1 MIDKVKYP
9 RTMHLPWSP
18 GLQNDDRVVQSL
30 DGLIGREVVVT
41 EKMDGENTTMY
52 NDYIHARS
60 IDGRYHASRDWV
72 KGFWASKISGQIDA
86 GVRICGENMYARHS
100 ITYDNL
106 ESYFY
111 GFGLWWDD
119 KCVSYDH
126 TQYVFESL
134 GITPAEELWRGT
146 FTEAAM
152 HRIEDA
158 MDFDQQEGYVVR
170 WTDNFEMQHFP
181 NVVAKFV
188 RENHVQTDKHW
199 MHSKIVKNGLIDDT
213 LT

>member
-1 MIDKVKYP
+1 MTNTVKYP

-18 GLQNDDRVVQSL
+18 GLQNDDRVIQSL

-60 IDGRYHASRDWV
+60 MDSRYHASRDWV
-72 KGFWASKISGQIDA
+72 KGFWGSQISGRLDDGI
-86 GVRICGENMYARHS
+86 RICGENMYARHS
-100 ITYDNL
+100 IGYDNL

-111 GFGLWWDD
+111 GFAVWLDD
-119 KCVSYDH
+119 KCLNYNF

-170 WTDNFEMQHFP
+170 WSDNFEMQHFP
-181 NVVAKFV
+181 NAVAKYV

-199 MHSKIVKNGLIDDT
+199 MHSEIIKNGLTDDSI
-213 LT
+213 